1 MTREQFVEKLLFDY
15 DLKEVDERCDNMIRG
30 ALLEATEYKDEPRK
44 LVVKH
49 L

>member
-1 MTREQFVEKLLFDY
+1 MNREKFVEKLLFDY
-15 DLKEVDERCDNMIRG
+15 DLIEVDERCDHMIKG
-30 ALLEATEYKDEPRK
+30 ALLDATKYEEVKK